1 MTHCYHYLSSFLLL
15 CVVCSGRVSM
25 TQTGSLNLFS
35 SKEQEFEL
43 RAQMLKRLSFAIF
56 CSPPDQYQRNMPE
69 IQGQW
74 GVPCC
79 LKCCMFTVCLD
90 CGVFSVRVCVFCS
103 LSVMSHGMVVH
114 GCLSLC
120 LSISFSA
127 SVSVILSSFFLSLF
141 LLHRHT
147 HSHTYTHKITML
159 KHKHIAVI

>member
-1 MTHCYHYLSSFLLL
+1 MRVLACMCVHAKQYWTLFWFFAFRSCVLQFGKIAHKRGQHCYLYLLSFLPL

-74 GVPCC
+74 GLPHG

-90 CGVFSVRVCVFCS
+90 CGVFSVCACVCFA
-103 LSVMSHGMVVH
+103 LSQ
-114 GCLSLC
+114 
-120 LSISFSA
+120 
-127 SVSVILSSFFLSLF
+127 
-141 LLHRHT
+141 
-147 HSHTYTHKITML
+147 
-159 KHKHIAVI
+159 

>member
-120 LSISFSA
+120 LSHSQS
-127 SVSVILSSFFLSLF
+127 LSLSFFLLFFSLSF
-141 LLHRHT
+141 SYTGTHT
-147 HSHTYTHKITML
+147 HTHTHTK
-159 KHKHIAVI
+159 